1 MVDCSLNTLVISIL
15 FMPDVKV
22 ENSELYLFSFLFPIF
37 IFLFLEHGVR
47 VRVTRS
53 HCHKSVTSDDIVTV
67 MVTGYMMHGK
77 M

>member
-37 IFLFLEHGVR
+37 IFLFLEHRVR